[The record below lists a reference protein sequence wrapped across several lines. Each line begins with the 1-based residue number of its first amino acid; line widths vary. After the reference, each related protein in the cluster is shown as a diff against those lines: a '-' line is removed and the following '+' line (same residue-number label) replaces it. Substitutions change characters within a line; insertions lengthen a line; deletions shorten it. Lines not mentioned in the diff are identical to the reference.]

1 VFENHSS
8 ILSALGLGY
17 LVLTAWPLAKT
28 DILERRLP
36 NKYVLPAFPITW
48 IGQILAGISGFGF
61 QNFLIANLI
70 ALLVFAVS
78 LGINR
83 LGLLGMGDVKLMTVM
98 ALALGWYSP
107 LYPVVAFGLTFLIA
121 GLVALALLA
130 LKKIKLGGSMP
141 LGPYL
146 IAGFLGAVT
155 LVAWSSTAH
164 QAPNLTALL

>member
-1 VFENHSS
+1 VFENLSS
-8 ILSALGLGY
+8 LFSALGLGY

-48 IGQILAGISGFGF
+48 LGQLLAGVTGAGFS
-61 QNFLIANLI
+61 NMLW
-70 ALLVFAVS
+70 ALLAGVVTFTLS
-78 LGINR
+78 LLINR

-98 ALALGWYSP
+98 ALALGWFSP
-107 LYPVVAFGLTFLIA
+107 LLPIVALGISFLIA
-121 GLVALALLA
+121 GVVAFWLL
-130 LKKIKLGGSMP
+130 LRKKIKLGGSMP

-155 LVAWSSTAH
+155 LAVWS
-164 QAPNLTALL
+164 

>member
-1 VFENHSS
+1 VFENLSS
-8 ILSALGLGY
+8 LFSALGLGY

-48 IGQILAGISGFGF
+48 LGQLLAGVSGAGFVNMLWALFAGVVIFG
-61 QNFLIANLI
+61 L
-70 ALLVFAVS
+70 S
-78 LGINR
+78 LMINR

-98 ALALGWYSP
+98 AIALGWFSP
-107 LYPVVAFGLTFLIA
+107 LLPIIALGITFLIA
-121 GLVALALLA
+121 GVVALWLLMR
-130 LKKIKLGGSMP
+130 KKIMLGGSMP

-155 LVAWSSTAH
+155 LAVWS
-164 QAPNLTALL
+164 

>member
-1 VFENHSS
+1 MFENLSS
-8 ILSALGLGY
+8 LFSALGLGY

-48 IGQILAGISGFGF
+48 LGQLLAGVTGAGFV
-61 QNFLIANLI
+61 NMLW
-70 ALLVFAVS
+70 ALLAGVVTFTLS
-78 LGINR
+78 LLINR

-98 ALALGWYSP
+98 ALALGWFSP
-107 LYPVVAFGLTFLIA
+107 LLPIIALGLSFLIA
-121 GLVALALLA
+121 GIVAIWLL
-130 LKKIKLGGSMP
+130 LGKKLKLGGSMP

-155 LVAWSSTAH
+155 LAVWS
-164 QAPNLTALL
+164 

>member
-1 VFENHSS
+1 MFENLSS
-8 ILSALGLGY
+8 LFSALGLGY

-48 IGQILAGISGFGF
+48 LGQLLAGVTGAGFS
-61 QNFLIANLI
+61 NMLW
-70 ALLVFAVS
+70 ALLAGVVTFALS
-78 LGINR
+78 LLINR

-98 ALALGWYSP
+98 ALALGWFSP
-107 LYPVVAFGLTFLIA
+107 LLPIIALGISFLIA
-121 GLVALALLA
+121 GVVAFWLL
-130 LKKIKLGGSMP
+130 LRKKIKIGGSMP

-155 LVAWSSTAH
+155 LAVWS
-164 QAPNLTALL
+164 

>member
-1 VFENHSS
+1 VFENLSS
-8 ILSALGLGY
+8 LFSALGLGY

-48 IGQILAGISGFGF
+48 LGQLLAGVTGAGFV
-61 QNFLIANLI
+61 NMLW
-70 ALLVFAVS
+70 ALLAGVVTFTLS
-78 LGINR
+78 LLINR

-98 ALALGWYSP
+98 ALALGWFSP
-107 LYPVVAFGLTFLIA
+107 LLPIIALGLSFLIA
-121 GLVALALLA
+121 GVVAIWLL
-130 LKKIKLGGSMP
+130 LRNRIKLGGSMA

-155 LVAWSSTAH
+155 LAVWS
-164 QAPNLTALL
+164 